1 MSPGI
6 DVAQFGEQL
15 RRVRLK
21 RKKTL
26 EEVSDQTG
34 VPVPT
39 LSRIERGA
47 AKDIKSKTLLAL
59 SGWIGTSVERLQE
72 KPAPVVHRGKLVP
85 ETPDIVELHLRAD
98 KRLDQRTAMV
108 LARMFRAAYDEMSKR
123 SGSEENR

>member
-1 MSPGI
+1 MSI

-26 EEVSDQTG
+26 EEVSEETG
-34 VPVPT
+34 VPIPT

-59 SGWIGTSVERLQE
+59 SAWMGTSIERLQE
-72 KPAPVVHRGKLVP
+72 KPAPPMHGGRLVQ

-98 KRLDQRTAMV
+98 KRLDKQTAMV
-108 LARMFRAAYDEMSKR
+108 LAKMFRAAYDEMSKR
-123 SGSEENR
+123 GTPGGNG

>member
-1 MSPGI
+1 MSRGI

-26 EEVSDQTG
+26 EEVSEQTG
-34 VPVPT
+34 VPIPT

-47 AKDIKSKTLLAL
+47 AKDVKSKTLLAL
-59 SGWIGTSVERLQE
+59 SGWMGTSIEKLQE
-72 KPAPVVHRGKLVP
+72 KPVPVLHGGRPVA

-98 KRLDQRTAMV
+98 KRLDPRTAMV
-108 LARMFRAAYDEMSKR
+108 LAKMFRATYDEMSKL
-123 SGSEENR
+123 SGSGENR